1 MFYVLMNIECINV
14 CKDSVNSMIIVN
26 TQKIFALKREVNQN
40 IKNKKNNYSKK
51 IPEKRTHFS
60 TVSDSI
66 LVNLHSKGNV
76 ITNDEIQIFFSTNFK
91 LENQL

>member
-40 IKNKKNNYSKK
+40 IKKK
-51 IPEKRTHFS
+51 INKHT
-60 TVSDSI
+60 
-66 LVNLHSKGNV
+66 
-76 ITNDEIQIFFSTNFK
+76 
-91 LENQL
+91 

>member
-40 IKNKKNNYSKK
+40 IKKKKHTYSKK
-51 IPEKRTHFS
+51 LPEKRNHFS

>member
-40 IKNKKNNYSKK
+40 IKKKK
-51 IPEKRTHFS
+51 INILSPKNYLKNRTTS
-60 TVSDSI
+60 A
-66 LVNLHSKGNV
+66 
-76 ITNDEIQIFFSTNFK
+76 
-91 LENQL
+91 